1 MIDNYNET
9 LISTDEKI
17 QLDESTFAKMDELHR
32 ADVAAKKSFRSKLQ
46 SVHKQMNKWSAA
58 MKKAQM
64 NLKLSFMSA

>member
-1 MIDNYNET
+1 MAHNFDEA
-9 LISTDEKI
+9 LISTEDKI
-17 QLDESTFAKMDELHR
+17 NLDESTFAKMDELHR